1 VVLSRYEAD
10 WLNDVNITV
19 GNAIQDTVVRIFRD
33 KLDVEV
39 SSSETD
45 LLETGIIDSL
55 KFVDL
60 VYNLEQEFEITMP
73 MESLEVDQFRTI
85 AEIVLLVSRL
95 QIPVKAP
102 SGGPS

>member
-1 VVLSRYEAD
+1 M
-10 WLNDVNITV
+10 

-39 SSSETD
+39 SGSETD
-45 LLETGIIDSL
+45 LLETGMIDSL

-60 VYNLEQEFEITMP
+60 VYNLEQEFGITMP

-95 QIPVKAP
+95 QSPVQAP
-102 SGGPS
+102 SGRPS

>member
-1 VVLSRYEAD
+1 MTRAQQD
-10 WLNDVNITV
+10 TGCIVNLTV
-19 GNAIQDTVVRIFRD
+19 GNTSQDTVVRIFRD

-60 VYNLEQEFEITMP
+60 VYNLEQEFGITMP
-73 MESLEVDQFRTI
+73 IESLEVDQFRTI
-85 AEIVLLVSRL
+85 ADIVRLVA
-95 QIPVKAP
+95 QCKKAHETGTP
-102 SGGPS
+102 LC